1 MTLTSRGAAIAPISI
16 YLTVFLLFSGAAE
29 AASCAL
35 SISNLNFGPYVG
47 TQTSSTSPASFRCEN
62 VNPALL
68 PERIDYV
75 ISLSPGA
82 GTYAQRQMNR
92 TSLPADSL
100 LYNLYLNV
108 LPGVLNTN
116 VWGDGSGGT
125 ITWTGRINLS
135 PGRPIQTD
143 TATLVGAVPSGLFP
157 SAGTYQD
164 TVIATVQIL

>member
-16 YLTVFLLFSGAAE
+16 YLTVFLLLSRAAE
-29 AASCAL
+29 AATCGL
-35 SISNLNFGPYVG
+35 SISNLNFGPYIG
-47 TQTSSTSPASFRCEN
+47 TQTSSTSPAAFRCEN

-92 TSLPADSL
+92 TSLPADTLS
-100 LYNLYLNV
+100 YNLYLNV

-125 ITWTGRINLS
+125 ITWTGRMNLS
-135 PGRPIQTD
+135 PGQRIRTD